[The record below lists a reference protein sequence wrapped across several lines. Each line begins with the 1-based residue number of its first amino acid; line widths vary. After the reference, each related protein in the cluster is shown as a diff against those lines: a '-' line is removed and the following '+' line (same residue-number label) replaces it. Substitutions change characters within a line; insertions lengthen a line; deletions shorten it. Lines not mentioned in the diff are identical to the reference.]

1 MRVAIVDDDALFREG
16 LAAILNAGGATVTGT
31 ARGVDEALRSIP
43 AGRPDVVLV
52 DVMLEGS
59 PQGLELVRHIADWGP
74 PSPAVIVLSSFAPR
88 HFVQLAQDHGAAGY
102 LPKDVDSETLLAA
115 LRVVASGGHVFPAP
129 RLSDVRTPSPR
140 ELEILWCISSGLS
153 SEETGLRLG
162 MTGRTVES
170 RLARMFERYGTTT
183 RTQLI
188 VLAARKGWLI
198 QLPTAD

>member
-1 MRVAIVDDDALFREG
+1 MRVAIVDDDALVREA
-16 LAAILNAGGATVTGT
+16 LVAILTAAGLTVTGT

-43 AGRPDVVLV
+43 AGRPEVVLV
-52 DVMLEGS
+52 DVMLEDS

-74 PSPAVIVLSSFAPR
+74 PRPAVIVLSSFAPGY
-88 HFVQLAQDHGAAGY
+88 FVQLARDLGASGY
-102 LPKDVDSETLLAA
+102 LPKDVDSETLLAS
-115 LRVVASGGHVFPAP
+115 LRVVASGGQVFPAARP
-129 RLSDVRTPSPR
+129 SDDRAPSPR
-140 ELEILWCISSGLS
+140 ELEILTCIASGLS

-170 RLARMFERYGTTT
+170 RLSRMFERYGVTS
-183 RTQLI
+183 RTQLV